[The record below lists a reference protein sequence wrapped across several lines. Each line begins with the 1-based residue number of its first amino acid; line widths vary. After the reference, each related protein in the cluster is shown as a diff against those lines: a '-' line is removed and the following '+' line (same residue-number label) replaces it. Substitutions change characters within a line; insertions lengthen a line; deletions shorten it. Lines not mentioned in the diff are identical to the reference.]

1 MNVLSANYEVVI
13 KIHTVLAAHSS
24 TFSLIDLE
32 QLENA
37 LYKSYLTDEVT
48 LRKTQVME
56 IFKNLNKDLPIG
68 RPKFLEALWHFA
80 QRRY

>member
-1 MNVLSANYEVVI
+1 MHVLQANYEIVI
-13 KIHTVLAAHSS
+13 KIHTVLAAHSG

-37 LYKSYLTDEVT
+37 LYKSYLTDEIT

-56 IFKNLNKDLPIG
+56 IFKNLNKDLPIS
-68 RPKFLEALWHFA
+68 RPKFLEAIWHFA
-80 QRRY
+80 QKKY